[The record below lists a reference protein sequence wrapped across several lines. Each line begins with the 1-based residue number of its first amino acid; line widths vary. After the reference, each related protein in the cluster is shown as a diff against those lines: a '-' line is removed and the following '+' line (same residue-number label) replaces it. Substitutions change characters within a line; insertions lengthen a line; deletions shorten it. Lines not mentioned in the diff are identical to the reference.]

1 MDLFGGV
8 VFVPMRDGVD
18 HSLSNGE
25 AEIHTGILIESDLL
39 GGFDAEILGAIHTVE
54 IRLEHLI
61 QGSRHDFVKG
71 YQNRA
76 EFSSTGTQR
85 AAVCAGRV
93 AKSAMVDQAPPAA
106 EIHW

>member
-1 MDLFGGV
+1 
-8 VFVPMRDGVD
+8 
-18 HSLSNGE
+18 
-25 AEIHTGILIESDLL
+25 
-39 GGFDAEILGAIHTVE
+39 
-54 IRLEHLI
+54 LI